1 MLAARLDRTL
11 LTLTTL
17 GLLAALAAGCA
28 GGTKVTKPTT
38 DVADGAGAGAG
49 AVAATP
55 ARVEPPPVAPPPPA
69 PACSLARVHFGFD
82 SVALDEPARAALQE
96 AAACIAQKRPA
107 ELVIEGHCDERGT
120 AAYNVALGNK
130 RANVVKGYLT
140 DLGVTAALM
149 PISFGEEL
157 PLVQGEDEA
166 AWSQN
171 RRAEFRLPGERRTDG
186 SVVAER

>member
-11 LTLTTL
+11 LTPTTL

-28 GGTKVTKPTT
+28 GGAKVTKPTT
-38 DVADGAGAGAG
+38 DVADGAVAGAG
-49 AVAATP
+49 AVEAPP

-69 PACSLARVHFGFD
+69 CTLARVHFGFD
-82 SVALDEPARAALQE
+82 SVALEEPARAALQE

-157 PLVQGEDEA
+157 PLVQGEGEA
-166 AWSQN
+166 VWSQN
-171 RRAEFRLPGERRTDG
+171 RRAELRLPGERRTDG
-186 SVVAER
+186 SVVAGR